1 MSSWMWDHIQEE
13 HGGSP
18 GQDYREDFTFRLMG
32 SFRDCMGRQTD
43 EAVRLDMVE
52 VYGKVPGDTGEGVG
66 GRIVRTLNGRGEYF
80 QPKTVKHIFYQ
91 Q

>member
-1 MSSWMWDHIQEE
+1 MWDHIQEE
-13 HGGSP
+13 HEGSP
-18 GQDYREDFTFRLMG
+18 VQDYREDFTFCLLC
-32 SFRDCMGRQTD
+32 SFRDCLGRQTD

-52 VYGKVPGDTGEGVG
+52 IYGKVPGDTGEGVG
-66 GRIVRTLNGRGEYF
+66 CRIVKTLNGRGGFY